1 MRIILKI
8 IIFLLPILFFQCQHS
23 SESTESNT
31 NLKEVNL
38 PVSDSAQI
46 PTINAMICIESGEI
60 AIIWDACIDA
70 RRYELE
76 KSNATGGWDIIYS
89 GTELSYDFGAITNG
103 VSISFRVRAV
113 YATFVSKWSDP
124 VTV

>member
-8 IIFLLPILFFQCQHS
+8 FIFLLPILFCNCKRSF
-23 SESTESNT
+23 EPTESNT
-31 NLKEVNL
+31 NQKEVNL

-46 PTINAMICIESGEI
+46 PKINAMIGIESGEI
-60 AIIWDACIDA
+60 AIIWEACIDA

-76 KSNATGGWDIIYS
+76 KTNPTGGWDIIYS
-89 GTELSYDFGAITNG
+89 GTELSYGVGIIPNG

-113 YATFVSKWSDP
+113 YATFVSNWSDP